1 MQTGYIKAKV
11 FTSDAQIPIE
21 NAVLTVYTSDEN
33 ETKLIGVRKS
43 DNEGKTDVIPVEA
56 PNSSLSQ
63 SQGNINPF
71 ATVNARVDHPEY
83 RSFLVNG
90 AQVFA
95 GQISIIEAQMTPVDR
110 NVPSDSRAEIFDVS
124 KQNL

>member
-1 MQTGYIKAKV
+1 MQTGYIKARV

-21 NAVLTVYTSDEN
+21 NAVFTVYTADEN
-33 ETKLIGVRKS
+33 ETNLIGVRMS
-43 DNEGKTDVIPVEA
+43 DNEGKTDVLPVEA
-56 PNSSLSQ
+56 PDSYLSQ
-63 SQGNINPF
+63 SQGNTNPF

-95 GQISIIEAQMTPVDR
+95 GQISIIEAEMTPVDR
-110 NVPSDSRAEIFDVS
+110 NIPADSRAQIFDVS

>member
-33 ETKLIGVRKS
+33 EIRLIGVRKS
-43 DNEGKTDVIPVEA
+43 DSEGKTDVIPVEA
-56 PNSSLSQ
+56 PDSSLSQ
-63 SQGNINPF
+63 TQGNTNPF
-71 ATVNARVDHPEY
+71 TTVNARVDHPEY
-83 RSFLVNG
+83 RSYLVNG

-95 GQISIIEAQMTPVDR
+95 GQVSIIEAQMSPVDR
-110 NVPSDSRAEIFDVS
+110 NVPADSRAEIFDVS

>member
-1 MQTGYIKAKV
+1 MQKGYIKARV
-11 FTSDAQIPIE
+11 FTSDARIPIE
-21 NAVLTVYTSDEN
+21 NAVFTVYTTDDDTTN
-33 ETKLIGVRKS
+33 LIGVRMS
-43 DNEGKTDVIPVEA
+43 DSEGKTDVIPVEA
-56 PNSSLSQ
+56 PDSSLSQ

-95 GQISIIEAQMTPVDR
+95 GQISIIEAEMSPVDR
-110 NVPSDSRAEIFDVS
+110 NVSLDDRAEIFDVPG
-124 KQNL
+124 QNL

>member
-1 MQTGYIKAKV
+1 MQTGYIRARV

-33 ETKLIGVRKS
+33 ETTLIGVRVS

-56 PNSSLSQ
+56 PDSYLSQ

-95 GQISIIEAQMTPVDR
+95 GQISIIEAEMTPADR
-110 NVPSDSRAEIFDVS
+110 NVPVDSRAEIFDVS

>member
-1 MQTGYIKAKV
+1 MQKGYIKARV
-11 FTSDAQIPIE
+11 FTSDARIPIE
-21 NAVLTVYTSDEN
+21 NAVFTVYTTDDDTTN
-33 ETKLIGVRKS
+33 LIGVRIS
-43 DNEGKTDVIPVEA
+43 DSEGKTDVIPVEA
-56 PNSSLSQ
+56 PDSSLSQ

-95 GQISIIEAQMTPVDR
+95 GQISIIEAEMSPVDR
-110 NVPSDSRAEIFDVS
+110 NVSLDDRAEIFDVPG
-124 KQNL
+124 QNL